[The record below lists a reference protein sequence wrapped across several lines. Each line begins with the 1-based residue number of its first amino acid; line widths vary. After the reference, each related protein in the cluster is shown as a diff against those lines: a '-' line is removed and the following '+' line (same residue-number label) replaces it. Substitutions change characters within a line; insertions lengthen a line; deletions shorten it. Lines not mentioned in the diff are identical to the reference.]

1 MTASLGNDHLF
12 PVSSRLVGEYQRNR
26 KWVMLVRD
34 TGVFSEFGA
43 EDHEIALIPPF
54 NCHRH
59 THTHT
64 SLPHRSSPTSCWRR
78 DFYVARRTHGNEG
91 KMKRHKGPGPVR
103 AHVASFET
111 RNVSR
116 RSDRKHD
123 IPEYLIPCCW
133 ISSLL
138 RFCYDHNNN
147 HLNYIF
153 FQ

>member
-1 MTASLGNDHLF
+1 MRSHSFLRSAVT
-12 PVSSRLVGEYQRNR
+12 V
-26 KWVMLVRD
+26 
-34 TGVFSEFGA
+34 T
-43 EDHEIALIPPF
+43 
-54 NCHRH
+54 H

-91 KMKRHKGPGPVR
+91 KMKRRKGPGPVR

-153 FQ
+153 FNKQAMSFCVITRHSEIV